1 MASREG
7 KGLDYYMGIV
17 SQSNIEKTAA
27 VAGNSNSVVNQ
38 ELLSKIANEL
48 VGTPA
53 GNMAGAPP
61 QVDKAKDGA
70 DLALA
75 LAGLNAEAQ
84 AKGDE
89 AKPVPVAAQPVV
101 SSASPESEKNS
112 LELGRE
118 PASVAAAAQ
127 DTEKVAELKRAEEVG
142 AVMAKSFHDN
152 LEKIAFDREYQEAL
166 DILNSRNLLANY
178 NVVA

>member
-1 MASREG
+1 MS
-7 KGLDYYMGIV
+7 KGLDHYIDIV
-17 SQSNIEKTAA
+17 SQGNLEKTAGA
-27 VAGNSNSVVNQ
+27 VNKSNLNQ

-61 QVDKAKDGA
+61 QVDKAKDGSE
-70 DLALA
+70 LALA
-75 LAGLNAEAQ
+75 LAGLTPGLQE
-84 AKGDE
+84 KGDE
-89 AKPVPVAAQPVV
+89 AKPVPKAEQPVV
-101 SSASPESEKNS
+101 SSASPESEKNT
-112 LELGRE
+112 LTLGKD
-118 PASVAAAAQ
+118 PASVAAAAE

-166 DILNSRNLLANY
+166 DILQSRGLLDNY